1 MSLAKQGCQ
10 YFSRWRRC
18 AVVWD
23 DIGTCRAMDKHGAS
37 TVVSGGDGIR
47 KREHVTTTN
56 SILNGMQRIL
66 TVSLLNDGLILVG
79 NYEYFSKITI
89 NAKEPPRGSHSTATR
104 VFVHQSGRQ
113 NRKSRVPKARAGN
126 FDVFIH
132 FSADSWEISC
142 QKRRKTQV
150 SCEIYLQRNCGSVFL
165 KKYFITKSGF
175 RIFKKKYFI
184 TKSGFCI
191 FLKNIL

>member
-1 MSLAKQGCQ
+1 MSLEKQGCQ
-10 YFSRWRRC
+10 YFSRWGRC

-47 KREHVTTTN
+47 KLEHVTTMN
-56 SILNGMQRIL
+56 SILNGMQRIR
-66 TVSLLNDGLILVG
+66 TVSLLYDGLVLVG
-79 NYEYFSKITI
+79 KNEYFSKITI

-113 NRKSRVPKARAGN
+113 IENRERRRREREILTFLRWFLGN
-126 FDVFIH
+126 FVSKNGEKLKFLLKYICN
-132 FSADSWEISC
+132 EIGAPY
-142 QKRRKTQV
+142 
-150 SCEIYLQRNCGSVFL
+150 IL

-175 RIFKKKYFI
+175 RKF
-184 TKSGFCI
+184 
-191 FLKNIL
+191 